1 MILRCVCLVAAV
13 LLSFSRADVQVVS
26 PQAGDTITGL
36 NLEIQWKDSGKT
48 PPIAQLANY
57 QLFLC
62 AGGNDESDYI
72 PVATL
77 VSAGTFSTGNTI
89 TITLTAATGA
99 DVANAYFLKFVS
111 AATGGTVINFS
122 DRFSLASMTGTFPA
136 AVQQGLRGVSGTA
149 GPADQN
155 NIQAP
160 QAGGG
165 AAVPAAGDGVYNT
178 PYTLQSGTI
187 RYAPMPPIAQSTITA
202 KNASPQWPTSAYTVY
217 QTIAGTPN
225 AITTNTNPVT
235 FSVSS
240 VENPVAAAGQP
251 TDGAVQKFLNRW
263 KD

>member
-1 MILRCVCLVAAV
+1 MILRCICLLAATF
-13 LLSFSRADVQVVS
+13 LSFSRADVKVVS
-26 PQAGDTITGL
+26 PEAGDTITGL
-36 NLEIQWKDSGKT
+36 NLAIQWKDSGKS
-48 PPIAQLANY
+48 PAISALANY

-72 PVATL
+72 PIATL
-77 VSAGTFSTGNTI
+77 VSAGTYTTGNSVTVA
-89 TITLTAATGA
+89 LTPGLGA
-99 DVANAYFLKFVS
+99 NIANAYFLKFVS
-111 AATGGTVINFS
+111 AATGGTVVNFS
-122 DRFSLASMTGTFPA
+122 DRFTLNSMSGTFSA
-136 AVQQGLRGVSGTA
+136 AVQQGLSTVSGTT

-165 AAVPAAGDGVYNT
+165 AATPAAGDGVYNT

-187 RYAPMPPIAQSTITA
+187 RYAPMPPPAQSSITA
-202 KNASPQWPTSAYTVY
+202 KNPSPQWPTSAYTVY

-225 AITTNTNPVT
+225 AVTTNTLPVT
-235 FSVSS
+235 HVVSS